1 MFLAIK
7 EVIELLLILINNL
20 LYGDI
25 DVNITRTHRSVKL
38 SFNVDD
44 EVYTFITT
52 QFMYTKK
59 YNGLFNSLK
68 REYIYKVEL
77 LTTTDKIV
85 GESVG
90 YYLHMCPKW
99 LFKTTYPHRLAIN
112 AHYRNS
118 VQQYSTFS
126 S

>member
-25 DVNITRTHRSVKL
+25 D
-38 SFNVDD
+38 
-44 EVYTFITT
+44 EVYTFIST
-52 QFMYTKK
+52 QFMYTKQ

-85 GESVG
+85 GETVG

-118 VQQYSTFS
+118 VQ
-126 S
+126 

>member
-38 SFNVDD
+38 SFNVGD
-44 EVYTFITT
+44 EVYTFIST
-52 QFMYTKK
+52 QFMYTKQ

-77 LTTTDKIV
+77 AV
-85 GESVG
+85 NFFCE
-90 YYLHMCPKW
+90 
-99 LFKTTYPHRLAIN
+99 F
-112 AHYRNS
+112 
-118 VQQYSTFS
+118 
-126 S
+126 

>member
-7 EVIELLLILINNL
+7 EIIELLLILINNL

-25 DVNITRTHRSVKL
+25 DVNVIRTHRSVKL
-38 SFNVDD
+38 SFNVGD
-44 EVYTFITT
+44 EVYTFIST
-52 QFMYTKK
+52 QFMYTKQ
-59 YNGLFNSLK
+59 YNGLFTSLK

-77 LTTTDKIV
+77 LPTTDKVI

-99 LFKTTYPHRLAIN
+99 LIKTTYPHRLAIN

-118 VQQYSTFS
+118 IRQCTMIST
-126 S
+126 